1 MNAELALIARVVT
14 GGVFAIV
21 GVRNAVNHAPLAEFM
36 KLRRVPAPALSAW
49 IGTATQIVLGALLA
63 AGLWPLTATIGLA
76 IFVVMATL
84 IAHWPFD
91 KSGAERT
98 ENITACLVNLLV
110 LGGLLA
116 HVALSL

>member
-1 MNAELALIARVVT
+1 
-14 GGVFAIV
+14 
-21 GVRNAVNHAPLAEFM
+21 
-36 KLRRVPAPALSAW
+36 
-49 IGTATQIVLGALLA
+49 
-63 AGLWPLTATIGLA
+63 
-76 IFVVMATL
+76 MATL